1 MLNIDE
7 YIDKITELELRIKQL
22 ESEEKP
28 KYIPSLEEPKTV
40 EVKVQSS
47 QEEKENEESKTQ
59 KVDKPIAKTLFKG
72 LDEVIKK
79 AADTDNLRLYSALTG
94 VKAYVAENDLY
105 IQTQNSFA
113 YGLLRKDELKTNL
126 KDIVIEVTGKEYNIN
141 IVYEEPK
148 KKENLSKF
156 EEAMKDNGVNV
167 EIVD

>member
-1 MLNIDE
+1 M
-7 YIDKITELELRIKQL
+7 
-22 ESEEKP
+22 
-28 KYIPSLEEPKTV
+28 
-40 EVKVQSS
+40 
-47 QEEKENEESKTQ
+47 
-59 KVDKPIAKTLFKG
+59 
-72 LDEVIKK
+72 
-79 AADTDNLRLYSALTG
+79 
-94 VKAYVAENDLY
+94 AENDLY